1 MGLVVVISI
10 AVLAKAP
17 HQISGAGPGGDGRA
31 KRLRTSKLDVINDG
45 RRDGGEN
52 AFYVAVLAIREAEG
66 THPDACARARFAL
79 RDAAQLINNMY
90 RRNLEGAVV
99 PSDSSSQATSE
110 GAAVG
115 SDAGAVRGHA

>member
-1 MGLVVVISI
+1 MRIY
-10 AVLAKAP
+10 
-17 HQISGAGPGGDGRA
+17 
-31 KRLRTSKLDVINDG
+31 
-45 RRDGGEN
+45 
-52 AFYVAVLAIREAEG
+52 FAVLAIREAEG

-79 RDAAQLINNMY
+79 RDAAQLINKMY
-90 RRNLEGAVV
+90 RRNLEEAVV